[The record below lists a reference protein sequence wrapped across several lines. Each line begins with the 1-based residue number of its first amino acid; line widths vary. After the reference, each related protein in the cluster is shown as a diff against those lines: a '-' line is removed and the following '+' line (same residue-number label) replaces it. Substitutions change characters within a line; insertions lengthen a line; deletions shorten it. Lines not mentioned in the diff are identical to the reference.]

1 MSEIAEL
8 QKIDI
13 LSWLI
18 TGFLILSAIN
28 SSATIIGKFSETIG
42 KPVKWVRKKQ
52 EDHCLLIKTSQSLDE
67 LWEQR
72 KIDVEQSIKHDE
84 ILRDDLKKL
93 TDMFVDKSID
103 DMRYEILDF
112 ASSLSSGRTY
122 SKEQYD
128 HVLNIYEKYEK
139 ILEENHLSNGKVNT
153 SMEVIREIYKDK
165 LKNGF

>member
-1 MSEIAEL
+1 MNDIAEL
-8 QKIDI
+8 QKIDF

-28 SSATIIGKFSETIG
+28 ASVAMIGKFSETIG

-52 EDHCLLIKTSQSLDE
+52 EDQYLLMKTSQSLDE
-67 LWEQR
+67 LWKQR
-72 KIDVEQSIKHDE
+72 RIDVEESIKHDE
-84 ILRDDLKKL
+84 SLRSGLKKL
-93 TDMFVDKSID
+93 TDMFIDKSID

-112 ASSLSSGRTY
+112 ASSLSSGRAY

-139 ILEENHLSNGKVNT
+139 VLEENHLSNGKVNT
-153 SMEVIREIYKDK
+153 SMEVIRELYKEK

>member
-1 MSEIAEL
+1 MNELSEL

-13 LSWLI
+13 FSWLI

-28 SSATIIGKFSETIG
+28 ASVVIIGKFSETIG
-42 KPVKWVRKKQ
+42 KPVRWVKAKQ
-52 EDHCLLIKTSQSLDE
+52 EDHSLLIKTSQSLDE
-67 LWEQR
+67 LWKQR
-72 KIDVEQSIKHDE
+72 KIDVEQSIKHDNV
-84 ILRDDLKKL
+84 LSDGLKKL
-93 TDMFVDKSID
+93 TDMFIDKSID

-112 ASSLSSGRTY
+112 ASSLSSGRVY

-139 ILEENHLSNGKVNT
+139 ILVENNLTNGKVNT
-153 SMEVIREIYKDK
+153 SMEVIQELYKEK